1 MVDPTD
7 ITPQVSTVTDS
18 TATVPP
24 EPNTVGLNAVPHTLA
39 GNDLTNG
46 ISFLN
51 TGREVVLLRKS
62 SVTVL
67 VVTALCATAC
77 SQGYTTEHNVIAHVQ
92 DGSVTQTWKALGPF
106 KKSEYNQTTAVG
118 LLPNRVILTFAGGTT
133 LIELIVLQ
141 APTVGD

>member
-7 ITPQVSTVTDS
+7 IAPQVSTLTDS
-18 TATVPP
+18 TSTVPP

-51 TGREVVLLRKS
+51 TGREVVLLRKTS
-62 SVTVL
+62 ITEL
-67 VVTALCATAC
+67 VVTADCPNAC

-92 DGSVTQTWKALGPF
+92 AGNVTATWKVLGPF
-106 KKSEYNQTTAVG
+106 QKSRYNQTTAVG
-118 LLPNRVILTFAGGTT
+118 LLPNRVILTFSGGTDT
-133 LIELIVLQ
+133 TDVIILQ
-141 APTVGD
+141 SPTVGE